1 MKNKLFKFILTICLI
16 LVFPMLVNADMG
28 APESYEYDVII
39 TNPNGATATTWEGG
53 KEVEVIIPYN
63 EVVTVTFEH
72 QYEGKLTLSV
82 NYNDNY
88 LELNAEDVM
97 VYSNEIDF
105 SKMEK
110 NKDGDRYLLLENVEM
125 YKGPSIVYGKIE
137 NTLIPK
143 DTYLDFQYSFDPMEG
158 IGRMWIYTEYNGIK
172 GWVYVYG
179 LAGYSPYESKNTI
192 PAVVVMKKPK
202 TTFLAADVNL
212 YTNLNDLYEEN
223 RAITGTIKGGQ
234 FISYTTYIYPGPKC
248 TAMYVTVDGISGW
261 LFTYFNNGP
270 GETITAD
277 EYEGELLVIKKDGLK
292 VYENYN
298 DTTPVSG
305 VTIPY
310 LTKLDFNYEIITSAE
325 NYNNLDMKYH
335 ITYQGK
341 KYWIFG
347 KETDFAEIYSWNA
360 ENTVNA
366 KSKISMYKY
375 NNKSEKLD
383 ITIAKGSKLSYISEE
398 YSIEDIP
405 NITNES
411 SIERSFVLVE
421 YDGVI
426 GWVSKEDVTY
436 EFVPVDPDKP
446 EEPTEEPDKPEEE
459 KGGKSM
465 TPLETALICIG
476 GAVILSITT
485 VVVIVLFNK
494 KKKDDEPSIVQVNEP
509 SDATIEHR
517 ELIRLLDEALKKEH
531 IDSDATI
538 EHKELVRLLD
548 EALKEEHVDSAATM
562 EHKELVK
569 LLDQALEKEHIDSD
583 ATIEHKEL
591 VRLLDQALEK
601 EHIDSDAT
609 IEHKELV
616 RLLDQALEK
625 EHIDSDAT
633 IEHKELVRLLDEAL
647 KEEHVDSA
655 ATMEHKELVRLLDE
669 ALELDKHID
678 SDATIEHKEL
688 VRLLDEALK
697 KEEKPEAPKKP
708 AAKKNKKKKKN
719 KK

>member
-1 MKNKLFKFILTICLI
+1 MKNKLFKFILTISLV

-53 KEVEVIIPYN
+53 KEVEVIVPYN

-110 NKDGDRYLLLENVEM
+110 NKDGDRYLLLEDVEM

-143 DTYLDFQYSFDPMEG
+143 DTYLDFEYSFAPMDG
-158 IGRMWIYTEYNGIK
+158 VGRMWIYTEYNGTK

-192 PAVVVMKKPK
+192 PAVVVMKEPE

-223 RAITGTIKGGQ
+223 REIAGTIKGGQ
-234 FISYTTYIYPGPKC
+234 FISYTTYIYPGSKC

-261 LFTYFNNGP
+261 LFTYFYNGSE
-270 GETITAD
+270 ETITTD

-310 LTKLDFNYEIITSAE
+310 LTKLDFNYEIITNAE

-341 KYWIFG
+341 KYWISG
-347 KETDFAEIYSWNA
+347 KETDFAEIYSWNK

-366 KSKISMYKY
+366 KSEISMYKY
-375 NNKSEKLD
+375 NNKFEKLD

-398 YSIEDIP
+398 YSTEDIP
-405 NITNES
+405 NITNEYS
-411 SIERSFVLVE
+411 MERSFVLVE

-446 EEPTEEPDKPEEE
+446 EEPTEEPDKPEDEEEE

-476 GAVILSITT
+476 GAAILAITT

-509 SDATIEHR
+509 SDATIEHK
-517 ELIRLLDEALKKEH
+517 ELVRLLDEALKKEH

-548 EALKEEHVDSAATM
+548 EALKAEHV
-562 EHKELVK
+562 
-569 LLDQALEKEHIDSD
+569 DSD
-583 ATIEHKEL
+583 ATI
-591 VRLLDQALEK
+591 
-601 EHIDSDAT
+601 
-609 IEHKELV
+609 
-616 RLLDQALEK
+616 
-625 EHIDSDAT
+625 
-633 IEHKELVRLLDEAL
+633 
-647 KEEHVDSA
+647 
-655 ATMEHKELVRLLDE
+655 EHKELVRLLDE

-697 KEEKPEAPKKP
+697 KEEKPAAPKKP
-708 AAKKNKKKKKN
+708 AAKKNNQKKKTN